1 MKLYRKI
8 LALLTTQEK
17 RRGALV
23 LGMVIIMAVL
33 ETASIASVM
42 PFLAVLGDPEMVQT
56 IPILA
61 SIYNTLGFQSMDAF
75 LFALG
80 TVAFGVILFSALSRL
95 RPWRHAGSMTSSRL
109 RLGGSPEGQIIERL
123 PISAISNDKAMLQSL
138 TLSKACLSVCQV

>member
-8 LALLTTQEK
+8 LALLTPQEK

-42 PFLAVLGDPEMVQT
+42 PFLAVLGEPEMVQT

-61 SIYNTLGFQSMDAF
+61 SIYNTLGFQSVDAF

-80 TVAFGVILFSALSRL
+80 AAAFGVVLFSALSRL
-95 RPWRHAGSMTSSRL
+95 RLWRYVPRVSWRHACSITSSRSW
-109 RLGGSPEGQIIERL
+109 LGGRSYCQILCMAGQ
-123 PISAISNDKAMLQSL
+123 AASL
-138 TLSKACLSVCQV
+138 SD